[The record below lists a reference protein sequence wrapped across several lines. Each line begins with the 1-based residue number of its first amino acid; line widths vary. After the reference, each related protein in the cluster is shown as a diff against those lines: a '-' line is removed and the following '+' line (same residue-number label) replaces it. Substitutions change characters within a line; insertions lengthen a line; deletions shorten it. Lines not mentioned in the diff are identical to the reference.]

1 MVQASVSTTN
11 HHEQYQRFQ
20 HQRNQLLILINRL
33 MEVIEK
39 LDMAGRVDAL
49 NRLQERVQADNFKVL
64 VLGEFKRGK
73 STFINAMLGDEILPA
88 YARPCTAIINEI
100 KWGNE
105 PQALLH
111 PSATSKPGIEPAAPQ
126 SVPVKELERYVTI
139 QDGVTEAEAIRTN
152 PYEKVELFWPLEL
165 CRNGVEII
173 DSPGLNEHEIR
184 QKVTMDYL
192 STVDAILFV
201 LSCEVLG
208 SQSELDVI
216 DNTLRAMGHKDI
228 FFICNRFN
236 MIRPRERE
244 DIRKHGLAKLAHRT
258 ERGAQ
263 RVFFID
269 ALGALDGCLNGDTAA
284 VEASQV
290 PHVERELARFLTHDR
305 GKVKILRPS
314 TELKNAIQEARRTIL
329 ERSSL
334 LRTDLKTL
342 EARYENAQ
350 VPLKQL
356 ETKRQQIVSQ
366 LRNFREDMNLLVN
379 DRALTF
385 YQTLS
390 DKIPSWAQ
398 EYELRNSVKFVSLEG
413 LKPQIRKAAEELVTH
428 LSQRV
433 EGELANWHESDLQ
446 PLVAQ
451 RLEARKQEL
460 DTKTTEFVNQVDELR
475 LKVAGL
481 SLDSVSEIDLGK
493 RKISALER
501 VLSAAG
507 GFLIGGV
514 GSAGIGAIYGYEEMI
529 KSLVP
534 QILLAASTVILVGLN
549 PWILLPVMAGGGVI
563 QGLLS
568 TNGTNRK
575 LKEVVS
581 QKYASEVRAS
591 AQGQARK
598 LAEAVSQEL
607 SKIEET
613 VDNGLEAEIQAVRE
627 QVNSILAEKQK
638 GQANVDEKL
647 RELDHLSGGLN
658 EIDSELDDLIA
669 QIVM

>member
-1 MVQASVSTTN
+1 
-11 HHEQYQRFQ
+11 
-20 HQRNQLLILINRL
+20 
-33 MEVIEK
+33 
-39 LDMAGRVDAL
+39 
-49 NRLQERVQADNFKVL
+49 
-64 VLGEFKRGK
+64 
-73 STFINAMLGDEILPA
+73 
-88 YARPCTAIINEI
+88 
-100 KWGNE
+100 
-105 PQALLH
+105 
-111 PSATSKPGIEPAAPQ
+111 
-126 SVPVKELERYVTI
+126 
-139 QDGVTEAEAIRTN
+139 
-152 PYEKVELFWPLEL
+152 
-165 CRNGVEII
+165 
-173 DSPGLNEHEIR
+173 
-184 QKVTMDYL
+184 
-192 STVDAILFV
+192 
-201 LSCEVLG
+201 
-208 SQSELDVI
+208 
-216 DNTLRAMGHKDI
+216 
-228 FFICNRFN
+228 
-236 MIRPRERE
+236 
-244 DIRKHGLAKLAHRT
+244 
-258 ERGAQ
+258 
-263 RVFFID
+263 
-269 ALGALDGCLNGDTAA
+269 LDGCLNDDTAA

-314 TELKNAIQEARRTIL
+314 TELKNAIQEARRTIP

-342 EARYENAQ
+342 EARYKDAQ

-366 LRNFREDMNLLVN
+366 LRNFREDMNLLVS

-390 DKIPSWAQ
+390 DKIPRWAQ
-398 EYELRNSVKFVSLEG
+398 EYELKNPVKFVSLEG
-413 LKPQIRKAAEELVTH
+413 WKPQGLQTQVKKAAEELVTY
-428 LSQRV
+428 LSQQV
-433 EGELANWHESDLQ
+433 EGELANWQESDLH

-451 RLEARKQEL
+451 RLESRKQEL
-460 DTKTTEFVNQVDELR
+460 DAKTTEFASQVDELR

-481 SLDSVSEIDLGK
+481 SVDSVSEIDLGK
-493 RKISALER
+493 RKVSALER

-514 GSAGIGAIYGYEEMI
+514 GSAGIGAMYGYEEMV

-534 QILLAASTVILVGLN
+534 QILLAASTVILIGFN
-549 PWILLPVMAGGGVI
+549 PWILFPVMAGGGVI

-568 TNGTNRK
+568 TNGTNKK

-613 VDNGLEAEIQAVRE
+613 VDNGLEAEIQAIQE

-647 RELDHLSGGLN
+647 RELDHLSGSLN